1 MDLAFDVTFIG
12 RGCEALPYAVLAVR
26 QLGAVGFGPTRQRF
40 GLRRIVTREP
50 TPRMIFDSSSPV
62 VHNVAPAPAPAAAR
76 QDRSPGKRTYRFV
89 TPTIL
94 KSCGRVEDV
103 PTYAT
108 LVKRARDRVN
118 ALSSFFGSGPLDW
131 AFKEIGER
139 AERVSTTT
147 AAGGRVRHG
156 RFSSRQRQLH
166 DLSGFVGEVTYAGP
180 EEVLQ
185 DFDSLLSQL
194 DEIHVGKGAALG
206 NGWVQEI
213 ATASA

>member
-1 MDLAFDVTFIG
+1 MAFDVTLVG

-26 QLGAVGFGPTRQRF
+26 HLGVEGFGPTRQQFR
-40 GLRRIVTREP
+40 LRRIATRELA
-50 TPRMIFDSSSPV
+50 PRVIFDSSSPV
-62 VHNVAPAPAPAAAR
+62 VHNVAPTPAPAATR
-76 QDRSPGKRTYRFV
+76 RDRSPGKRTYRFV

-94 KSCGRVEDV
+94 KSGGRVESV

-108 LVKRARDRVN
+108 LVKRTRDRVN
-118 ALSSFFGSGPLDW
+118 ALSTFFGAGPLDW
-131 AFKEIGER
+131 PFKEIGEK
-139 AERVSTTT
+139 AEHVTTAT

-156 RFSSRQRQLH
+156 RFSSRQRQVH

-180 EEVLQ
+180 EEALRE
-185 DFDSLLSQL
+185 FDPLLLLL

-213 ATASA
+213 APASP